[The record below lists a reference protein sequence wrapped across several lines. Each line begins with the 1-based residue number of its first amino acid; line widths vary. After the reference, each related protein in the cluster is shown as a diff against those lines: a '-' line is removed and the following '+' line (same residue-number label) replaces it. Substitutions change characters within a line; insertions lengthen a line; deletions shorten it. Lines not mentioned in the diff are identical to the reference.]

1 MSGIEDKEAKEKKI
15 GSEVNRLSKNYAK
28 IDGKTRAVIRGLLQR
43 AAFMRVELADLED
56 DLLTRGWTEWF
67 SQGDQEPYERK
78 RPTAELY
85 NTVNANYQKITK
97 QLTDLLPKE
106 ALPAGKDEG
115 DGFDDFVDGRED
127 A

>member
-1 MSGIEDKEAKEKKI
+1 MGNIDERKRLEKKI
-15 GSEVNRLSKNYAK
+15 NGELLRLSKNYVG

-43 AAFMRVELADLED
+43 AAFMRVSLGELED
-56 DLLTRGWTEWF
+56 DLNENGFTEMF

-85 NTVNANYQKITK
+85 NTMNANYQKIIR

-106 ALPAGKDEG
+106 PLDQKDEG
-115 DGFDDFVDGRED
+115 DGFDDFVESRED